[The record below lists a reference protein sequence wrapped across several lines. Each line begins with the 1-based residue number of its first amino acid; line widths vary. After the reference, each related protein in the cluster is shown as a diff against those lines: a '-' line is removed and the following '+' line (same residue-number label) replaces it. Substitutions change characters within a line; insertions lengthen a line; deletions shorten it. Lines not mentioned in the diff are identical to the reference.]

1 MLTGGIPDVARLVNF
16 EGEPRKLDIN
26 KIIAEAKS
34 RGYKLRKYEFF
45 SNHCLLHYDGSYFRI
60 PLIDS
65 AYGVI
70 AEDGEA
76 DVYHGNSYRKPLL
89 IKNDIGIAL
98 IMPIN
103 RDHGPDEEQDDSKI
117 IIEVNDEGE
126 IIREV
131 FDQEKEELDEG

>member
-1 MLTGGIPDVARLVNF
+1 MLTGGIPDVARLINF

-70 AEDGEA
+70 AEGGEA
-76 DVYHGNSYRKPLL
+76 EVYHGNSYRKPLL
-89 IKNDIGIAL
+89 IKNDVGIAL

-117 IIEVNDEGE
+117 IIEVSDDGE

-131 FDQEKEELDEG
+131 FDQEKEESDES

>member
-1 MLTGGIPDVARLVNF
+1 M
-16 EGEPRKLDIN
+16 
-26 KIIAEAKS
+26 
-34 RGYKLRKYEFF
+34 RKYEFF